1 MKAALESFDSALTQP
16 CHGARLRTVRYAAQA
31 VRERLL
37 DEPCVQAV
45 RTLPLA
51 RLPYPARF
59 AFQGAAW
66 SPAPLVQMTHRCL
79 FGGRGHA
86 AADATSSA
94 PTLAGDGAR

>member
-1 MKAALESFDSALTQP
+1 MKAALESFDSALTHP
-16 CHGARLRTVRYAAQA
+16 CHGARLRAVRYAAQA

-66 SPAPLVQMTHRCL
+66 SPA
-79 FGGRGHA
+79 

-94 PTLAGDGAR
+94 PTLAGEGTR